1 MGAEAI
7 VQAIRE
13 ALMAAF
19 WLALPM
25 LLLGFIVTIVINM
38 IQIATSLQDSS
49 FSAFPRLVAFL
60 AGSILLHP
68 WMLQKAGSY
77 ALQVFTNLGRDGQ

>member
-19 WLALPM
+19 WLALPL

-38 IQIATSLQDSS
+38 IQIATSLQDSA
-49 FSAFPRLVAFL
+49 FSAFPRLVTFL
-60 AGSILLHP
+60 AGTILLMP
-68 WMLQKAGSY
+68 WMLQKASSY
-77 ALQVFTNLGRDGQ
+77 ALQVFTNLPKYGH

>member
-1 MGAEAI
+1 MSPEAI

-19 WLALPM
+19 WLALP
-25 LLLGFIVTIVINM
+25 LLLLAFIVTIVINL
-38 IQIATSLQDSS
+38 IQIATSLQDSA

-60 AGSILLHP
+60 AGTLFLLP
-68 WMLQKAGSY
+68 WMLRQAGTY
-77 ALQVFTNLGRDGQ
+77 ALQVFSNLARYGQ

>member
-1 MGAEAI
+1 MSAEAV

-19 WLALPM
+19 WLAAP
-25 LLLGFIVTIVINM
+25 LLLLSFIVTVVIN
-38 IQIATSLQDSS
+38 IVQIATSLQDSA

-60 AGSILLHP
+60 AGSILLLP
-68 WMLQKAGSY
+68 WMLHRAMAY
-77 ALQVFTNLGRDGQ
+77 ASVVFTGLARYGQ

>member
-19 WLALPM
+19 WLALPL
-25 LLLGFIVTIVINM
+25 LLLGFVVTIVINM
-38 IQIATSLQDSS
+38 IQIATSLQDSA

-60 AGSILLHP
+60 AGSILLLP
-68 WMLQKAGSY
+68 WMLQKAASY
-77 ALQVFTNLGRDGQ
+77 ALTVFTNLARYGQ

>member
-7 VQAIRE
+7 VQAIRG

-19 WLALPM
+19 WLGLPL
-25 LLLGFIVTIVINM
+25 LLLGFLVSIAINL
-38 IQIATSLQDSS
+38 IQIATSLQDSA

-60 AGSILLHP
+60 AGSVLLLP
-68 WMLQKAGSY
+68 WMLQKAASY
-77 ALQVFTNLGRDGQ
+77 ALSVFVNLGRYGN